1 MKNEIENVES
11 LLDPPRDAVTV
22 AEEPIPNR
30 QPLLARSLEEL
41 KPLHQFCRE
50 GRLYEVES
58 WISEGRP
65 LQIDP
70 AAIAKGTR
78 PKTALQ
84 IAIETG
90 QHSLTRLLLSKGY
103 QLELERYR
111 PLDMALERRRW
122 DLFDLLLEWGADL
135 NSVDV
140 YTVLS
145 TYNTELYE
153 RFRAAGYDLTARHEM
168 ASILGLGTS
177 NRPLL
182 GFVKRYRAEDPKI
195 QRELNLALR
204 YQVREGSEKGV
215 ALCLW
220 AGADPHAPASDVSDE
235 SDTENGE
242 EPSGWSAIEE
252 AASEG
257 NLSLLQ
263 RLGPDPSRDNFDDLY
278 RYAKYGSIISFL
290 SSVQLP
296 KDFTSILN
304 SQLWWVTNPLP
315 FGSPRGTGTIEAL
328 LACKVRWE
336 EVDPQRLAD
345 IRRSLLK
352 LHDYDLRTIMTRLK
366 RPDVCAPE
374 TYHELIRT
382 PSIQARLLA
391 LGLWKKPIS
400 EKDRRRDELTRLL
413 RRYDRTAL
421 YEQVWSRPVHEIA
434 KSYGISG
441 VRLGKVCRKLMVPVP
456 PRGYWARVQ
465 NGYKLKKP
473 SLPKCS

>member
-1 MKNEIENVES
+1 M
-11 LLDPPRDAVTV
+11 
-22 AEEPIPNR
+22 AEEQIPNR
-30 QPLLARSLEEL
+30 QALLARSLEEL

-70 AAIAKGTR
+70 AVIAKSTR

-111 PLDMALERRRW
+111 QLDMALERRRW

-135 NSVDV
+135 KSVDV

-153 RFRAAGYDLTARHEM
+153 RFRAAGYDLTEGHEM
-168 ASILGLGTS
+168 ASILGRGTS

-182 GFVKRYRAEDPKI
+182 GFAKRYRAEDPKI

-220 AGADPHAPASDVSDE
+220 AGADPHTPASDASDE

-257 NLSLLQ
+257 NRSLLQ

-304 SQLWWVTNPLP
+304 SQLWWVANPLP

-336 EVDPQRLAD
+336 EVDPKRLAD

-352 LHDYDLRTIMTRLK
+352 LHDYELKTIMIRLR
-366 RPDVCAPE
+366 RPDICAAE
-374 TYHELIRT
+374 TYQELIRT
-382 PSIQARLLA
+382 PNMQARLLA
-391 LGLWKKPIS
+391 LGLWKKPVTDV
-400 EKDRRRDELTRLL
+400 ERRKDEVARLL
-413 RRYDRTAL
+413 KRYDRAAL
-421 YEQVWSRPVHEIA
+421 YDQVWSRHIYEVA
-434 KSYGISG
+434 KSYGISD
-441 VRLGKVCRKLMVPVP
+441 VRLGKVCRKLSVPVP

-465 NGYKLKKP
+465 HGHGIEMKKP
-473 SLPKCS
+473 SLPRLG

>member
-1 MKNEIENVES
+1 M
-11 LLDPPRDAVTV
+11 
-22 AEEPIPNR
+22 AEEQIPNR
-30 QPLLARSLEEL
+30 QALLARSLEEL

-70 AAIAKGTR
+70 AVITKSTR

-135 NSVDV
+135 KSVDV

-168 ASILGLGTS
+168 ASILGHGTS

-220 AGADPHAPASDVSDE
+220 AGADPHAPVSDVSDE

-290 SSVQLP
+290 SSIQLP

-304 SQLWWVTNPLP
+304 SQLWWAANPLP
-315 FGSPRGTGTIEAL
+315 FG
-328 LACKVRWE
+328 
-336 EVDPQRLAD
+336 
-345 IRRSLLK
+345 
-352 LHDYDLRTIMTRLK
+352 
-366 RPDVCAPE
+366 
-374 TYHELIRT
+374 
-382 PSIQARLLA
+382 
-391 LGLWKKPIS
+391 
-400 EKDRRRDELTRLL
+400 
-413 RRYDRTAL
+413 
-421 YEQVWSRPVHEIA
+421 
-434 KSYGISG
+434 
-441 VRLGKVCRKLMVPVP
+441 
-456 PRGYWARVQ
+456 
-465 NGYKLKKP
+465 
-473 SLPKCS
+473 